1 MSSADEY
8 YEYVE
13 QCITLAS
20 VCVHPGDKARLLQ
33 MAKAWRELAEKLDAS
48 QNSPVEDSAAF
59 QPRRAARHIADP
71 GNDGAV
77 SPGLIC
83 NSPVFILFRAEPGT

>member
-13 QCITLAS
+13 QCIALAS
-20 VCVHPGDKARLLQ
+20 ACVHPGDKARLLQ

-48 QNSPVEDSAAF
+48 QNDSVAK
-59 QPRRAARHIADP
+59 DP
-71 GNDGAV
+71 A
-77 SPGLIC
+77 
-83 NSPVFILFRAEPGT
+83 

>member
-1 MSSADEY
+1 MGSSSMSSADEY

-20 VCVHPGDKARLLQ
+20 ACVHPGDKARLLQ

-48 QNSPVEDSAAF
+48 QTSPVEDSA
-59 QPRRAARHIADP
+59 
-71 GNDGAV
+71 
-77 SPGLIC
+77 
-83 NSPVFILFRAEPGT
+83 

>member
-13 QCITLAS
+13 QCIALALK
-20 VCVHPGDKARLLQ
+20 CVQPGDKARLLQ

-48 QNSPVEDSAAF
+48 QDNS
-59 QPRRAARHIADP
+59 
-71 GNDGAV
+71 
-77 SPGLIC
+77 
-83 NSPVFILFRAEPGT
+83 AEKDTA

>member
-13 QCITLAS
+13 QCIALALK
-20 VCVHPGDKARLLQ
+20 CVQPGDKARLLQ

-48 QNSPVEDSAAF
+48 QNDSVAK
-59 QPRRAARHIADP
+59 DP
-71 GNDGAV
+71 A
-77 SPGLIC
+77 
-83 NSPVFILFRAEPGT
+83 